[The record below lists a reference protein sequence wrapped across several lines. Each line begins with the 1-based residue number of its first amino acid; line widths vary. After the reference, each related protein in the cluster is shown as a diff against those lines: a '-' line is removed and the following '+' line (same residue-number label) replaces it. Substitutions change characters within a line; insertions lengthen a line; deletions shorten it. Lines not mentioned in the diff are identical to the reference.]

1 MQNNTTIYHRQ
12 LGAGGFLGVDFT
24 SAPYRTDPRRL
35 SRALNLWHDWGAE
48 MGGFLETF
56 PGFRCLSLFDAPI
69 YGLFPFHPVGAETPF
84 LIVHT
89 GDKLFAVSVEAG
101 KFSATPVLIQGGM
114 AEQESA
120 AFVLGGQMGILD
132 GSRYRLLTYDK
143 SQNTFTLTPAENL
156 YTPITYADDLPYE
169 QRNALSSYFSELW
182 HLPYTE
188 GYGEGEV
195 NHLSFEVISHAEKTC
210 RLTGTKK
217 MTSLV
222 RVPSLAHID
231 GQVYR
236 VTEIGERAFQ
246 NNNVIEVLVVEEGV
260 EVIGRYA
267 LNTCLSLSRV
277 SLPSSLVHIKKAA
290 FAYCDRLEE
299 VHLGEGVTVIADH
312 AFYRC
317 TTLSAVSYGG
327 SKEDWAT
334 VEIGTNNEPL
344 TDLTPDYETATGI
357 YARCYRVTV
366 HEKCVGIRQVAVGG
380 NEIGEKEYFLT
391 ADTVFQA
398 GKAYYTALGVRYV
411 KADTSAGET
420 VAENTYYEKRSIWYE
435 PVYET
440 VEGENLLTALYI
452 LAEDGR
458 SLPESQCILEGE
470 LSALQFAPVEEAE
483 LGSIAPL
490 GKKDAIHSA
499 TLCTV
504 FDGRVFLAGSPASPS
519 TVFYAQR
526 TRHGQV
532 HPAYFGICNY
542 MEDGTDNVGFC
553 AMCATPA
560 SLYLFKG
567 ENATEGVVYCHTP
580 KDTSSHLLP
589 RIYPA
594 TSGAIGNGAVGA
606 ACHFADDTVYL
617 SKTGLLSVDRST
629 LSLER
634 GVCHR
639 SFFVDAKLTEED
651 LCRTKAVEWQ
661 GYLLLLCPSGHV
673 YMADSRL
680 RSARQT
686 GETGYE
692 WVYLEGVGGYVDDLP
707 VYRFATAFPS
717 FALSCR
723 AGDKEILLSPE
734 GDGLPFDTYE
744 AYEEN
749 YSTAIISAELTFT
762 KDTGETF
769 SEMGHYVEMDT
780 NEGKRYYLLAPID
793 ERTGGRLSPPT
804 AGVAVGEQLFI
815 GTADGHL
822 LVANTDLRGVAYQD
836 YPPPDSHTVDRH
848 FYHICHHRIESLAM
862 TVADNADRPTVTKT
876 TMKKGTV
883 LDTKAMPGSRITV
896 SVATDKTNF
905 QPIGVFTEGQISF
918 EDADLYSFV
927 FGDRPRGQAVFSE
940 NTKRW
945 SYKQYA
951 MHSNDYQRPFG
962 IGQLSYRYRVQ
973 GRIKPL

>member
-1 MQNNTTIYHRQ
+1 MQNNHTIYHRQ

-35 SRALNLWHDWGAE
+35 SRAVNLWHDWGAE

-56 PGFRCLSLFDAPI
+56 PGFRCLHNFSAPI
-69 YGLFPFHPVGAETPF
+69 YGVFPFQPVGADTPF
-84 LIVHT
+84 LIVHA
-89 GDKLFAVSVEAG
+89 GDRLFAVSVRTG
-101 KFSATPVLIQGGM
+101 SFSAIPTLIAIGM

-120 AFVLGGQMGILD
+120 AFVLEGQMGILD
-132 GSRYRLLTYDK
+132 GSCYRLLSYDK
-143 SQNTFTLTPAENL
+143 ASRSFSLVLAENL

-169 QRNALSSYFSELW
+169 QRNALSSHFSELW

-195 NHLSFEVISHAEKTC
+195 NHLSFEVVSHAEKTC
-210 RLTGTKK
+210 RLVGARR

-290 FAYCDRLEE
+290 FAYCDKLEE

-317 TTLSAVSYGG
+317 TALSAVSYGG
-327 SKEDWAT
+327 SQEDWAT
-334 VEIGTNNEPL
+334 VEIGKGNEPL
-344 TDLTPDYETATGI
+344 TSLTPDYETATGI

-366 HEKCVGIRQVAVGG
+366 HEKCVGIRQVTVGG
-380 NEIGEKEYFLT
+380 NQIKEKEYFLT
-391 ADTVFQA
+391 PDTQFQA
-398 GKAYYTALGVRYV
+398 GKTYYTALGVRYI
-411 KADTSAGET
+411 KADTVTGEA

-435 PVYET
+435 PVFET
-440 VEGENLLTALYI
+440 AEGEHLLTALYI

-458 SLPESQCILEGE
+458 SLPQSQCILEGE
-470 LSALQFAPVEEAE
+470 LSALQYTPVEEAE

-490 GKKDAIHSA
+490 GTKDAIHAA

-504 FDGRVFLAGSPASPS
+504 FDGRVFLAGSPAFPN

-526 TRHGQV
+526 TRQGQV

-542 MEDGTDNVGFC
+542 MNDGTDNVGFC
-553 AMCATPA
+553 AICATPT

-567 ENATEGVVYCHTP
+567 ENAAEGVVYCHTP
-580 KDTSSHLLP
+580 KDTNSHLLP

-594 TSGAIGNGAVGA
+594 TAGAVGNGAVGA

-617 SKTGLLSVDRST
+617 SKNGLLSVDRST

-634 GVCHR
+634 GVSHR

-651 LCRTKAVEWQ
+651 LSRTKAVEWQ

-680 RSARQT
+680 PSKQKT

-707 VYRFATAFPS
+707 VYRYATAFPS
-717 FALSCR
+717 YATSCK

-734 GDGLPFDTYE
+734 GDSFPFGTYE

-769 SEMGHYVEMDT
+769 LKMGYYAEVDT
-780 NEGKRYYLLAPID
+780 DDGKRYYLLYPTD

-804 AGVAVGEQLFI
+804 AGVAVGKQLFI

-822 LVANTDLRGVAYQD
+822 LIDNTDLRGVKYQNFS
-836 YPPPDSHTVDRH
+836 PPDPHAIDRH
-848 FYHICHHRIESLAM
+848 FYHICYHRIESLAM

-876 TMKKGTV
+876 TIKKGTV
-883 LDTKAMPGSRITV
+883 LDTKAMPGSRMTV
-896 SVATDKTNF
+896 YVATDKTDF
-905 QPIGVFTEGQISF
+905 QPIGVYTEGQMRF
-918 EDADLYSFV
+918 WDADLYSFV
-927 FGDRPRGQAVFSE
+927 FADRPRGQAVFSE

-951 MHSNDYQRPFG
+951 MHSSDYQRPFG